1 MNSEMIQSAIREP
14 SSDKVSDLMSD
25 ITPNLLRDVLPS
37 IFVDADDGMSSEL
50 LAEQTLDQIFT
61 VVETKVLGESV
72 DFVIDRFGDRIIDMV
87 TGNMSTIFER
97 VAMMLVGG

>member
-14 SSDKVSDLMSD
+14 SSDKVSDIMSD

-37 IFVDADDGMSSEL
+37 IFTDAEDGISSEV

-72 DFVIDRFGDRIIDMV
+72 DFVIDRFGDRIIDMI

-97 VAMMLVGG
+97 VAMMLVGS

>member
-14 SSDKVSDLMSD
+14 TSDKVPEIMSE

-37 IFVDADDGMSSEL
+37 IFAGAENGISSEV

-61 VVETKVLGESV
+61 IVETKVLGESV
-72 DFVIDRFGDRIIDMV
+72 DFIIDRFGDRIIDMV
-87 TGNMSTIFER
+87 IGNMSSIFER
-97 VAMMLVGG
+97 VAMMLVGS